1 MCNVIIKIAVMDW
14 IIGDPENSDARRLTA
29 PRNQVPVPMDDKVGS
44 DRIPLQLI
52 RGCLVASIQI
62 DLTDRV
68 LSRFRQDLLARIGS
82 THVHGVI
89 LDVSGVEVM
98 DSVDFEMLKT
108 TMTMAS
114 VMGAS
119 PVIVGL
125 KPGIV
130 SALVDMDVDTRG
142 VRAALNL
149 DDALHMLSATD
160 TDRVVS
166 MSETEG
172 EMDAT
177 GR

>member
-1 MCNVIIKIAVMDW
+1 MD
-14 IIGDPENSDARRLTA
+14 EKA
-29 PRNQVPVPMDDKVGS
+29 GS
-44 DRIPLQLI
+44 DRVPLQLI
-52 RGCLVASIQI
+52 QGCLVASIQI
-62 DLTDRV
+62 DLTDQV

-82 THVHGVI
+82 AHVHGLV

-98 DSVDFEMLKT
+98 DSVEFEMLKT

-130 SALVDMDVDTRG
+130 SALVDMDVDTWD

-149 DDALHMLSATD
+149 DDALQMLGESG
-160 TDRVVS
+160 TDRAVIASV
-166 MSETEG
+166 TEG
-172 EMDAT
+172 NIDAT
-177 GR
+177 GL